1 VFVRRAAGACLAA
14 TALLAAFTGQALAAT
29 KTVSAGP
36 NAKLAPELAI
46 NDFFR
51 RTVTIHQ
58 GDSVKWIFRGFHDV
72 VLPAKGHKAPPF
84 FAADPVAKIEGFADT
99 AGAPFWFNGLPR
111 QNIDPRSAF
120 PAGSK
125 TYDGTRLTGSGIPQ
139 GDTAAP
145 YKLQF
150 TKTGVF
156 TYYCTIHTGM
166 KARVKVLPKSARIPT
181 AAQDAKAAKQ
191 QLSVALKQAKKLA
204 APNIPAATVHGG
216 SDRGAVNYLK
226 FFPGS
231 VTIKAGQSVVFSV
244 PGSQE
249 PHTFSFGTDAYLKD
263 IVAKQITPV
272 PGAGGPPTLVF
283 DPRALLPS
291 DPPGA
296 LPAYTGQNH
305 GDGFLSTGVL
315 GKGTPGG
322 TRASVTF
329 ANPGTY
335 GFICLIHPEMHGTVV
350 VQ

>member
-1 VFVRRAAGACLAA
+1 VLVRRAAGACSAA
-14 TALLAAFTGQALAAT
+14 ALLLAAFSAQALAAT

-36 NAKLAPELAI
+36 NAKLAPELSI

-51 RTVTIHQ
+51 QTVTIHQ
-58 GDSVKWIFRGFHDV
+58 GDSVKWTFRGFHDIV
-72 VLPAKGHKAPPF
+72 FPAKGQKPPPF
-84 FAADPVAKIEGFADT
+84 FAADPVAKVEGFADT
-99 AGAPFWFNGLPR
+99 AGAPFWFNGQPR

-120 PAGSK
+120 PVGGA
-125 TYDGTRLTGSGIPQ
+125 TYDGTKLTGSGLPQ

-145 YKLQF
+145 YKLTF
-150 TKTGVF
+150 TKSGVF
-156 TYYCTIHTGM
+156 TYYCTIHPGM
-166 KARVKVLPKSARIPT
+166 KARVKVLPKTAQIPT

-191 QLSVALKQAKKLA
+191 QLAVALKQAKKLA
-204 APNIPAATVHGG
+204 APKVPAGQVYGG
-216 SDRGAVNYLK
+216 SDRGSVNYLK

-231 VTIKAGQSVVFSV
+231 ITIKAGQSVVFSV
-244 PGSQE
+244 LGSQE

-291 DPPGA
+291 DPPGP
-296 LPAYTGQNH
+296 LPPYTGQNH
-305 GDGFLSTGVL
+305 GDGFLSTGAL
-315 GKGTPGG
+315 GKGLPGG
-322 TRASVTF
+322 TKASITF

>member
-1 VFVRRAAGACLAA
+1 VSIRRAAGACSAA
-14 TALLAAFTGQALAAT
+14 ALLLVAFAGQASAAT
-29 KTVSAGP
+29 KTVYAGP
-36 NAKLAPELAI
+36 NAKLAQDLVI

-51 RTVTIHQ
+51 QTVTIHQ
-58 GDSVKWIFRGFHDV
+58 GDSVKWAFRGFHNV
-72 VLPAKGHKAPPF
+72 VLPAKGRKAPPF
-84 FAADPVAKIEGFADT
+84 FAADPVAKIEGFADA

-120 PAGSK
+120 PAGGK
-125 TYDGTRLTGSGIPQ
+125 TYDGTKLTGSGIPQ

-263 IVAKQITPV
+263 IGAKQIPPV